1 MDAIIIGGGPA
12 GLVAANELADR
23 GVGVTVLERRARPGG
38 RAASDAQDGCILN
51 QGPHAIYLGGRAE
64 RELTR
69 LGLALAG
76 APPALSR
83 PAVTRD
89 GQVHVLPAT
98 PLGMARTRILT
109 PGAKLAFTRWLA
121 GVMRGPRP
129 GL

>member
-38 RAASDAQDGCILN
+38 RAASDTQDGCILN

-69 LGLALAG
+69 PGLAPAG
-76 APPALSR
+76 EPPALNP
-83 PAVTRD
+83 PA
-89 GQVHVLPAT
+89 P
-98 PLGMARTRILT
+98 P
-109 PGAKLAFTRWLA
+109 P
-121 GVMRGPRP
+121 PRP
-129 GL
+129 PPLPPAAPPPEARPPPPPPR